1 MQVLV
6 MRGRGVWCL
15 CVSGEKLITL
25 AKTLMFSIMM
35 GVILTQSTIRKEAK
49 VFQYQHPKS
58 CSINKSS
65 METLFLKKR

>member
-1 MQVLV
+1 MKVEEILHEHVQVYNMQVLV

-35 GVILTQSTIRKEAK
+35 GVILT
-49 VFQYQHPKS
+49 
-58 CSINKSS
+58 
-65 METLFLKKR
+65 